1 MSFEI
6 IHKPTFTNQ
15 LLTIPKERVV
25 QVLEKIEVLRKD
37 PKPHG
42 SLKKK
47 LHGYEGAVYRLRSG
61 DYRII
66 YTYGDGWVS
75 LLGVDSRKDV
85 YRGTKLYAEEATI
98 DIKKV
103 SNLELLLL
111 PHLTSQPLNS
121 PLPPEDPLPLLPTED
136 LLTQLLIPASYFPLL
151 LPCKTLDDLLTANI
165 PTALRDR
172 LFDCLTNP
180 NFDQVLHQPDLRT
193 GDPNDLLRFKEGELL
208 GFLLHLNPEQEKFV
222 TWSLKASGP
231 TLVKGSPGT
240 GKSTI
245 ALYRVR
251 TLIEHLK
258 SQGTPHPRILF
269 TTYTNALVTFSRQL
283 LDSLL
288 GDDLTCVSVKTA
300 DAIVYNLLTENG
312 PKPTIATDA
321 DLRKALQKA
330 LPNAIATLDGNLLQ
344 QQAQRQIL
352 QRLTPDYLLQE
363 LNTLID
369 GRTILK
375 LEDYQVTAR
384 NGRSIA
390 LNKIQRQ
397 AIWHLRQLFLQH
409 LKTNNLETWS
419 QLRNRALTIV
429 ESAPNLPKYDAVIID
444 EAQDLDPNILRLL
457 TTLCI
462 APNRLF
468 VTADANQSIYG
479 SGFRWQDIHTDLKF
493 TGRTGILRTN
503 HRTTREISEAA
514 HSYLCD
520 SQLDPDSD
528 DRDYIHTGPSPAVR
542 SIATHED
549 EAQLLTQ
556 FCKTA
561 TREFR
566 LGINACAILVPNE
579 TIGRNLAGRLTY
591 LGLPAQYMGSKDL
604 DLNSPQVKVINLKA
618 AKGLEFPIVA
628 IAGFLGA
635 AYPKIP
641 KGSPEAEMQELLA
654 RERRTLF
661 VGMTRAMRA
670 LLILIPTSKPS
681 PLLQSFDNSLWNLGQ
696 PA

>member
-312 PKPTIATDA
+312 PKPTIA
-321 DLRKALQKA
+321 
-330 LPNAIATLDGNLLQ
+330 Q
-344 QQAQRQIL
+344 Q
-352 QRLTPDYLLQE
+352 
-363 LNTLID
+363 
-369 GRTILK
+369 
-375 LEDYQVTAR
+375 
-384 NGRSIA
+384 
-390 LNKIQRQ
+390 
-397 AIWHLRQLFLQH
+397 F
-409 LKTNNLETWS
+409 
-419 QLRNRALTIV
+419 
-429 ESAPNLPKYDAVIID
+429 
-444 EAQDLDPNILRLL
+444 
-457 TTLCI
+457 
-462 APNRLF
+462 
-468 VTADANQSIYG
+468 
-479 SGFRWQDIHTDLKF
+479 
-493 TGRTGILRTN
+493 
-503 HRTTREISEAA
+503 
-514 HSYLCD
+514 
-520 SQLDPDSD
+520 
-528 DRDYIHTGPSPAVR
+528 
-542 SIATHED
+542 
-549 EAQLLTQ
+549 
-556 FCKTA
+556 
-561 TREFR
+561 
-566 LGINACAILVPNE
+566 
-579 TIGRNLAGRLTY
+579 
-591 LGLPAQYMGSKDL
+591 
-604 DLNSPQVKVINLKA
+604 
-618 AKGLEFPIVA
+618 
-628 IAGFLGA
+628 
-635 AYPKIP
+635 
-641 KGSPEAEMQELLA
+641 
-654 RERRTLF
+654 
-661 VGMTRAMRA
+661 
-670 LLILIPTSKPS
+670 
-681 PLLQSFDNSLWNLGQ
+681 
-696 PA
+696 